1 MLELEQMKETMDRM
15 EQERAEMVAEVEAQ
29 IERALA
35 SMAVDFDSDYGGG
48 ASRPGSR
55 LSSVAG
61 SRSRRPSDAAGAKH
75 RQLRSFGTESTLAES
90 YDSEDAGVAQ
100 ATSHNVVSKIREAS
114 TIKEVDEEEQP
125 LSPNKK
131 KRFSASDLEG
141 QQDGMNAVDEG
152 ISLRSD
158 NIAQKVFEIQQKV
171 SRRRPSQHRLFTNML
186 SLFTQLES
194 ALQSEPRT
202 APRWKAESEDESS
215 EHARPATARSS
226 SARSRLRNSIK
237 KRSRSGTTSSTQT
250 RTQTDDTAKPTISGL
265 IRNRSGAV
273 PEDNKT
279 PTRGS
284 FSDVDRD
291 ETSTTPEPLTQS
303 SSSDASSGVDK
314 GPIPSSHSTKLPAPG
329 IRSATTTG
337 TTDDSDTDFQSA
349 YSASPRGS
357 YGSFENNTKK
367 QPLTVGE
374 DEPEPIDMDEDDLH
388 ENWKKNVELNRAY
401 RGRVTSVVSV
411 VNTRDTGNVSLPLS
425 DSTVTAST

>member
-48 ASRPGSR
+48 GGSRPGSR

-61 SRSRRPSDAAGAKH
+61 SRSRRPSDAGAGAKH

-90 YDSEDAGVAQ
+90 YDSEDAGVTQ
-100 ATSHNVVSKIREAS
+100 ATSHNNVVSKIREAS

-131 KRFSASDLEG
+131 KRFSASDLDG

-158 NIAQKVFEIQQKV
+158 KIAQKVLEIQQKV

-194 ALQSEPRT
+194 ALQTEPRA
-202 APRWKAESEDESS
+202 APKWKPESEDESS
-215 EHARPATARSS
+215 ENAPPVTARSS
-226 SARSRLRNSIK
+226 SSRSRVRNSIK

-250 RTQTDDTAKPTISGL
+250 HTQTDDTAKPTISGL

-273 PEDNKT
+273 TEENKT

-291 ETSTTPEPLTQS
+291 ETTTPEPLTQS
-303 SSSDASSGVDK
+303 SSSDGVDK
-314 GPIPSSHSTKLPAPG
+314 SFIPSSHNNKPPVPV

-367 QPLTVGE
+367 QPSKAGE
-374 DEPEPIDMDEDDLH
+374 DEPQPIDMDEDDLR
-388 ENWKKNVELNRAY
+388 ENWGKNAELNRAY
-401 RGRVTSVVSV
+401 RGRVTSIVSV
-411 VNTRDTGNVSLPLS
+411 VNTRDTVNVSLPLS
-425 DSTVTAST
+425 DTTVTAST